1 MISWIKTKASL
12 VTSLIL
18 WDHHYE
24 PYQVIIFRVEK
35 GNMLHLIYYFQLD
48 TSVVASI
55 QDIQEF
61 RTNTEEEKMF
71 QIARIGLL
79 ILENTLSQKPTE
91 EPSQQAPVLDQL
103 FNEAFMSSLAIELM
117 REKAPDYGFYSFSP
131 NLKKLQKM
139 IEGKPYHLLSQVESY
154 IKKNSKKE

>member
-1 MISWIKTKASL
+1 MQWIKSSNYLITSL
-12 VTSLIL
+12 VI
-18 WDHHYE
+18 WDQNYE
-24 PYQVIIFRVEK
+24 PYQVIIFRFDK

-71 QIARIGLL
+71 QIARLGLL

-91 EPSQQAPVLDQL
+91 ETSQQAPVLDQL
-103 FNEAFMSSLAIELM
+103 LNEAFMSSLAIELM